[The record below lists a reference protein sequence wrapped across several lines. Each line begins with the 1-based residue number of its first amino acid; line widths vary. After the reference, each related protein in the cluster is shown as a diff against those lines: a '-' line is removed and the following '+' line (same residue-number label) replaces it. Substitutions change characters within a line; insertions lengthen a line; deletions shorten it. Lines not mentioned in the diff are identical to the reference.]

1 MLFDSWI
8 GSQLIVFV
16 LQEDAD
22 ARAIAS
28 WSLLGHPSMILIR
41 TMGFTEWASKKM
53 SIYSERLK
61 HND

>member
-1 MLFDSWI
+1 VLFDSWI
-8 GSQLIVFV
+8 GSPLIVFV

-41 TMGFTEWASKKM
+41 TMGFPPVGIEENEHLSREIETQ
-53 SIYSERLK
+53 
-61 HND
+61 